1 MPRLPSHH
9 RDSLGRLVLIGLTF
23 EETEEFE
30 RLDAT
35 PALDKDGCLFP
46 WPTDGNCLPRSER
59 RWLELY
65 EKHIDAY
72 RLLDQITRLRPRRNE
87 DATTG
92 RKSVRW
98 KESPQNKLRRNE
110 DDEVLSVDS
119 SADPQVQPG
128 PGLLTAKHRFRR

>member
-1 MPRLPSHH
+1 MPRLPSHR
-9 RDSLGRLVLIGLTF
+9 RDSLGRLVLIGLTL

-46 WPTDGNCLPRSER
+46 WPTDGDPLPRSEH

-72 RLLDQITRLRPRRNE
+72 RLLDQIRRHTSRLETRRNE

-92 RKSVRW
+92 R
-98 KESPQNKLRRNE
+98 N
-110 DDEVLSVDS
+110 
-119 SADPQVQPG
+119 SAAG
-128 PGLLTAKHRFRR
+128 KKTAKNAQEEE

>member
-1 MPRLPSHH
+1 MPRLRSHH

-46 WPTDGNCLPRSER
+46 WPTDEDSLPRSEH

-65 EKHIDAY
+65 EKHLAAY
-72 RLLDQITRLRPRRNE
+72 RLLDQIRRHTSKIETRRNE

-92 RKSVRW
+92 RKTAAGT
-98 KESPQNKLRRNE
+98 K
-110 DDEVLSVDS
+110 
-119 SADPQVQPG
+119 SAKN
-128 PGLLTAKHRFRR
+128 TAEKMKTT

>member
-1 MPRLPSHH
+1 MVLHSMPRLPSHR

-46 WPTDGNCLPRSER
+46 WPTDGDSLPRSEH

-72 RLLDQITRLRPRRNE
+72 RLLDRITRHTSRLETRRNE

-92 RKSVRW
+92 RKSAAGKKDR
-98 KESPQNKLRRNE
+98 K
-110 DDEVLSVDS
+110 
-119 SADPQVQPG
+119 
-128 PGLLTAKHRFRR
+128 KHSGEMKTTKS

>member
-1 MPRLPSHH
+1 MVLHSMPRLPSHR

-35 PALDKDGCLFP
+35 PALHKDGCLFP
-46 WPTDGNCLPRSER
+46 WPTDENSLPRSEH

-72 RLLDQITRLRPRRNE
+72 RLLDQIRRNPSRLETRRNE

-92 RKSVRW
+92 RKAPLERRFP
-98 KESPQNKLRRNE
+98 KTLRRNE
-110 DDEVLSVDS
+110 DDEVLTVIL
-119 SADPQVQPG
+119 PPV
-128 PGLLTAKHRFRR
+128 

>member
-23 EETEEFE
+23 EEREEFE
-30 RLDAT
+30 RLDTT

-46 WPTDGNCLPRSER
+46 WPTDGDPLPRSEH

-65 EKHIDAY
+65 EKHAY
-72 RLLDQITRLRPRRNE
+72 RLLDQIRRHTSRLETRRKE

-92 RKSVRW
+92 R
-98 KESPQNKLRRNE
+98 N
-110 DDEVLSVDS
+110 
-119 SADPQVQPG
+119 SAAG
-128 PGLLTAKHRFRR
+128 KKTAKNAQEE